1 MTDIK
6 EIKLVHVKNNSNII
20 NNLNS
25 IYKLWGYEEVAPSF
39 INTLETIK
47 GRGVIDEN
55 QVVGCLLYTS
65 PSPRDRQKSRMPSS
79 A

>member
-6 EIKLVHVKNNSNII
+6 EIKLVDVKNNSNII

-25 IYKLWGYEEVAPSF
+25 IYKLWGYEEVSPSF

-47 GRGVIDEN
+47 AVA
-55 QVVGCLLYTS
+55 LLTKI
-65 PSPRDRQKSRMPSS
+65 RL
-79 A
+79 

>member
-1 MTDIK
+1 MNDIK
-6 EIKLVHVKNNSNII
+6 EIKLVDVKNNSNII

-25 IYKLWGYEEVAPSF
+25 IYKLWGYEEVSPSF

-55 QVVGCLLYTS
+55 QVVGIAVSYTHLTL
-65 PSPRDRQKSRMPSS
+65 PTTLTV
-79 A
+79 